1 MTPEALA
8 DLHARAFS
16 GQGRGWSA
24 AEFRD
29 LLDRRH
35 VFVVGD
41 IQGFAIGQAV
51 AGEAELLTLATAP
64 EARREGRGRAC
75 LRAFED
81 AAVSRGAERLFLEVA
96 ADNGAA
102 LALYRSEGYTDLA
115 RRIGYYAR
123 PEGDRVDALVLEK
136 RLT

>member
-8 DLHARAFS
+8 DLHAQAFA
-16 GQGRGWSA
+16 GQSRSWSA

-29 LLDRRH
+29 LLDRDH

-41 IQGFAIGQAV
+41 ATAFAMGQAV
-51 AGEAELLTLATAP
+51 AGEAELLTLATDP
-64 EARREGRGRAC
+64 EVRRQGRGRAC

-96 ADNGAA
+96 ADNDAA
-102 LALYRSEGYTDLA
+102 LALYLSEGFSDLA
-115 RRIGYYAR
+115 RRVGYYTRSQGR
-123 PEGDRVDALVLEK
+123 PVDALVLEK

>member
-8 DLHARAFS
+8 DLHARAFA
-16 GQGRGWSA
+16 GQSRSWSA

-29 LLDRRH
+29 LLDRDH

-41 IQGFAIGQAV
+41 TKAFAMGQAV
-51 AGEAELLTLATAP
+51 AGEAELLTLATDP
-64 EARREGRGRAC
+64 KVRRQGRGRAC

-96 ADNGAA
+96 ADNDAA
-102 LALYRSEGYTDLA
+102 LALYLSEGFSDLA
-115 RRIGYYAR
+115 RRVGYYTRSQGR
-123 PEGDRVDALVLEK
+123 PVDALVLEK